1 MGAIKTVQG
10 RAWHILESDVA
21 LVCPNPSRAWMG
33 YMKESRE
40 RCWGRGRA
48 VGTERE
54 ESADTELLD
63 EHLSKKGRLANF
75 GQSG

>member
-1 MGAIKTVQG
+1 
-10 RAWHILESDVA
+10 
-21 LVCPNPSRAWMG
+21 MG

-40 RCWGRGRA
+40 RCSGQGRA

-54 ESADTELLD
+54 ESADTGLLD